1 MCNTLSSLIKFE
13 FNLIIF
19 RKDNIVYILLVNK
32 NMCLNVIKEPNI

>member
-19 RKDNIVYILLVNK
+19 RKDNNVCILLVNK
-32 NMCLNVIKEPNI
+32 NMCLNVIKERNI

>member
-32 NMCLNVIKEPNI
+32 TMCLNVIRELNV